1 MRGRQ
6 AVDSGVHRGRISGSR
21 QPGLILLNRCYTPP
35 MFGKVKRLRASGKRL
50 SSHDIGRSD
59 YVEGE
64 VRVYSLAGA
73 IVASVSNPAAQVSDS
88 LLPDL
93 YDAKLITM
101 NEHGMLFKGEERPQ
115 GDAGPAFIQE
125 WSVMV
130 ER

>member
-1 MRGRQ
+1 MLPRLAAAQ
-6 AVDSGVHRGRISGSR
+6 
-21 QPGLILLNRCYTPP
+21 QCYTPA

-50 SSHDIGRSD
+50 SSHDIGRSE

-64 VRVYSLAGA
+64 VRVYSLAGV
-73 IVASVSNPAAQVSDS
+73 IVASVSNPDSQVGGS

-93 YDAKLITM
+93 YDAKLVTM

-115 GDAGPAFIQE
+115 GDTGPAYIQE

-130 ER
+130 EKA